1 MPAESINSR
10 FTMKVLG
17 PTGTTTSLAG
27 PSEQGAAENVRSGY
41 RWLMQHYDEGDEI
54 YLFGFSRGAFTAR
67 GLAGLVARCGVLKP
81 DAPMSFA
88 DVFAR
93 YEKGDAVKP
102 IYELIHQRDLGVTK
116 FDPEEKVLLD
126 HSWYRR
132 DLITMVGVWDTVGR
146 LGVPIGN
153 IPGLSSRTLH
163 FYNTHLTKVVKN
175 AFQALALDEFRQPY
189 WAMVWTN
196 FVPVPADSGPP
207 VDDNRTVEQR
217 WFSGAHC
224 NVGGG
229 YRQDLMPERPL
240 AWLQQR
246 AATCGLAFRQL
257 VNLSDDNFRSR
268 PVDSYAEFL
277 YGAWKLVN
285 ARYVRWVQADPVR
298 KTTGWVETINERIDL
313 SVFQRCQLYPE
324 YRPPSLIEW
333 ARRKKYDLEKVIASP
348 ENFRDLYASRTTP
361 GIETSILPVQPPI
374 VQA

>member
-1 MPAESINSR
+1 
-10 FTMKVLG
+10 
-17 PTGTTTSLAG
+17 
-27 PSEQGAAENVRSGY
+27 
-41 RWLMQHYDEGDEI
+41 
-54 YLFGFSRGAFTAR
+54 
-67 GLAGLVARCGVLKP
+67 
-81 DAPMSFA
+81 MSFA

-102 IYELIHQRDLGVTK
+102 IFELIHQRDLGVTK
-116 FDPEEKVLLD
+116 FDAEEKVLLD

-146 LGVPIGN
+146 LGVPFGN
-153 IPGLSSRTLH
+153 IPGVSSRALH

-175 AFQALALDEFRQPY
+175 AVQALALDEFRQPY
-189 WAMVWTN
+189 WAMLWTN
-196 FVPVPADSGPP
+196 FVPVPPDPGSP

-240 AWLQQR
+240 AWMQQR
-246 AATCGLAFRQL
+246 AAACGLAFRQR
-257 VNLSDDNFRSR
+257 VHLSDDDFRSL

-285 ARYVRWVQADPVR
+285 TRYVRWVQADPVR
-298 KTTGWVETINERIDL
+298 KTNGWVETVNERIDS
-313 SVFQRCQLYPE
+313 SVFLRCQMYPM

-333 ARRKKYDLEKVIASP
+333 ARRKGYDLDRIINSTSDVARLNEPVTMSGIENTIPAASP
-348 ENFRDLYASRTTP
+348 EASVRP
-361 GIETSILPVQPPI
+361 AEVIRPNV
-374 VQA
+374 